1 MSDEFDRLVAEF
13 DRFQSRLRRVDDQF
27 SGIAQMQ
34 EELSALEATAMSP
47 DRSVTVVAG
56 PGGSIKNIQVTDAA
70 LRHGGTEL
78 SGMLMATLQQA
89 VAESA
94 RQQAV
99 LVDQHTGNSMRL
111 TEQVLETQAEL
122 LGTDVEELRAA
133 MERGAP
139 APQRSVEEDQHE
151 DYSERELLADPEE
164 RTPLPP
170 PPSSAG
176 SAGDDFLKNLFDDED
191 PR

>member
-13 DRFQSRLRRVDDQF
+13 DRFQSRLRRVDEQF

-34 EELSALEATAMSP
+34 EELSALEATATSP

-56 PGGSIKNIQVTDAA
+56 PGGSIKDIQVTDAA
-70 LRHGGTEL
+70 LRRGGAEL
-78 SGMLMATLQQA
+78 SGMVMATLHQA

-99 LVDQHTGNSMRL
+99 LVDQHTGNSMQL

-139 APQRSVEEDQHE
+139 APQRSVEEEQHE

-164 RTPLPP
+164 KTPPPP

-191 PR
+191 HR